1 MSESLLARYLDPA
14 ALMRIAS
21 RRIEPRGPVEGSLA
35 GGHRSPLSGFAVE
48 FAGHREYVP
57 GDDPKH
63 IDWRATF
70 ARDRCVVKQYAMETN
85 FVCHLALDAS
95 ASMRYGEG
103 AEQKLLYAA
112 RALAALAFAII
123 RQGDTA
129 SLAVFDERLRDFVPP
144 SSSVRQLTRI
154 AERLDAIGDAAA
166 GGFDFDGLFAQLGRR
181 EIVFLFSDFLVD
193 LEALETR
200 LQRLRYLRHEV
211 ALLQFLH
218 HDELSFEFG
227 GLVKFVG
234 LEEPGAALTWPRD
247 LRRRYLEALSAHQ
260 ERLGAICRRLEA
272 EHVLIDTR
280 RDLGEALLDYLR
292 QRRRLSRG

>member
-1 MSESLLARYLDPA
+1 
-14 ALMRIAS
+14 
-21 RRIEPRGPVEGSLA
+21 
-35 GGHRSPLSGFAVE
+35 
-48 FAGHREYVP
+48 
-57 GDDPKH
+57 
-63 IDWRATF
+63 
-70 ARDRCVVKQYAMETN
+70 
-85 FVCHLALDAS
+85 
-95 ASMRYGEG
+95 MRYGEG